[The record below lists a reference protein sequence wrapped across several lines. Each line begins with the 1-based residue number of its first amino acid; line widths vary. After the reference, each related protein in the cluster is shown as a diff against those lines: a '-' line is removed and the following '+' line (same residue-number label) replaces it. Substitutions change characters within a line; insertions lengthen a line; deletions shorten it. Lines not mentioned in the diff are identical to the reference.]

1 MERQF
6 ARLKAIPPDELK
18 DPEQFAK
25 YAAGLVN
32 EMNAGH
38 PFLEGNGRTIRV
50 WLQLFAQ
57 ARGTAWILLNS
68 QKSAGT
74 QRGDSTSLMKEI
86 KSCLRSAGQT
96 TELSTQMLEPADPRV
111 EYNRRFSN
119 AIIERRKAGRRGRRA
134 KRAVQLGRVL
144 ERDVPELARAR
155 DAAVAEDKQAE
166 LADEQRQQAQQQQR
180 SESHSR

>member
-1 MERQF
+1 MGRTRTAIHNWPRTCF
-6 ARLKAIPPDELK
+6 LCKTRTNRRMDGKTIRAANVIPPDELK

-57 ARGTAWILLNS
+57 ACGHRLDFTDS

-74 QRGDSTSLMKEI
+74 QRLPSVLTVATA
-86 KSCLRSAGQT
+86 LR
-96 TELSTQMLEPADPRV
+96 
-111 EYNRRFSN
+111 
-119 AIIERRKAGRRGRRA
+119 
-134 KRAVQLGRVL
+134 
-144 ERDVPELARAR
+144 
-155 DAAVAEDKQAE
+155 
-166 LADEQRQQAQQQQR
+166 
-180 SESHSR
+180 

>member
-1 MERQF
+1 MDGKTIR
-6 ARLKAIPPDELK
+6 AANVIPPDELK

-57 ARGTAWILLNS
+57 ACGHRLDFTDS

-74 QRGDSTSLMKEI
+74 QRLPSVLTVATA
-86 KSCLRSAGQT
+86 LR
-96 TELSTQMLEPADPRV
+96 
-111 EYNRRFSN
+111 
-119 AIIERRKAGRRGRRA
+119 
-134 KRAVQLGRVL
+134 
-144 ERDVPELARAR
+144 
-155 DAAVAEDKQAE
+155 
-166 LADEQRQQAQQQQR
+166 
-180 SESHSR
+180 